1 MEKFNQ
7 ITLCV
12 RVFGEVGHTDKK
24 PTLEL
29 KGKREHGYHSY
40 HRHYVARTRSNRW
53 FAQRYNVNNAWNFN
67 GNNRMLN
74 NNNVN
79 NANQVG
85 AVSKLSENVITHYGL
100 Y

>member
-1 MEKFNQ
+1 M
-7 ITLCV
+7 
-12 RVFGEVGHTDKK
+12 VFGEVGHTGKK
-24 PTLEL
+24 PASEL

-53 FAQRYNVNNAWNFN
+53 FAQRYNVYYAWYFN

-79 NANQVG
+79 NTNQVG

>member
-1 MEKFNQ
+1 MV
-7 ITLCV
+7 L
-12 RVFGEVGHTDKK
+12 GEVGDIHKK
-24 PTLEL
+24 PTSEL

-40 HRHYVARTRSNRW
+40 HRHYVARTRSYRW

-79 NANQVG
+79 NSYQVG
-85 AVSKLSENVITHYGL
+85 AVTKLSKLVTTHYGL